1 MPRGNIPRMVLV
13 SLVAFASSST
23 LAQEGT
29 PSPATAPAPDTIC
42 DAVCKL
48 GQALNEK
55 NSPIQS
61 RSGLGRGVVTKE
73 PQEQRKDFRP
83 PGYKDS
89 NKRIEP

>member
-1 MPRGNIPRMVLV
+1 MPRGNIARIVLV

-29 PSPATAPAPDTIC
+29 PSPAPARDTIC